1 LIKGENM
8 KSYSKGILVGI
19 SIVVGS
25 LLLMGLTSSQEV
37 GRYQISITT
46 SSDSNEIY
54 ESIIDTKT
62 GEIFK
67 RNRVY
72 WSNFNK
78 IK

>member
-1 LIKGENM
+1 M